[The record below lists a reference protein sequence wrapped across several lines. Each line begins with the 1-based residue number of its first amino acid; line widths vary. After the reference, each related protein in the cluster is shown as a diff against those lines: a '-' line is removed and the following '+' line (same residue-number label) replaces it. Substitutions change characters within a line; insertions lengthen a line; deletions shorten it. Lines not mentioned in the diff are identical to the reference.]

1 MKKIILSA
9 LMLASFICVK
19 GQSEINK
26 TDSTWTTGG
35 LVSLSFSQTSLTN
48 WSGGGD
54 NAISANAMLNL
65 FAKYKKGKNE
75 WDNTLVAE
83 YGLLQQGDNGVRK
96 SIDKF
101 EFTSKYGRKNGG
113 FWYYSTL
120 MEFKTQF
127 AKGYNYAN
135 DGGNDVKVSNV
146 FAPAYIVL
154 SLGMDYKPNKY
165 FSAYLS
171 PLTGK
176 TTIVNDTRL
185 SDAGMYG
192 VDPGEH
198 LNFEFGLFTKFSFN
212 KDICE
217 NVNLKTVLDF
227 FTAYDSSF
235 GNVDVNWDLMLNMKI
250 NTFLTATISTSLKY
264 DDDVDY
270 IDQGI
275 NKGPK
280 IQFKELIGIGLSY
293 KF

>member
-1 MKKIILSA
+1 MKKIILSIF
-9 LMLASFICVK
+9 LVSSLFCVK
-19 GQSEINK
+19 AQDKVSK
-26 TDSTWTTGG
+26 SDSTWTKGG
-35 LVSLSFSQTSLTN
+35 IVSLTFSQTSLTN

-54 NAISANAMLNL
+54 NALSSNALLNL
-65 FAKYKKGKNE
+65 FANYKKGKNS

-96 SIDKF
+96 SLDKF
-101 EFTSKYGRKNGG
+101 ELSTKYGRKNGG
-113 FWYYSTL
+113 YWYYSAL
-120 MEFKTQF
+120 MEFKTQL
-127 AKGYNYAN
+127 AKGYNYGK
-135 DGGNDVKVSNV
+135 DGAADVKVSNI

-154 SLGMDYKPNKY
+154 SLGMDYKPNKH

-176 TTIVNDTRL
+176 LTIVNDKSL

-192 VDPGEH
+192 VDKGDH
-198 LNFEFGLFTKFSFN
+198 LKREFGALTKFSFN
-212 KDICE
+212 KDVFE

-235 GNVDVNWDLMLNMKI
+235 GNIDVNWDLILNMKI
-250 NTFLTATISTSLKY
+250 NEFLTATISTSLKY

-270 IDQGI
+270 VDNGE